1 MLGSIVRLNLARNH
15 LSDLS
20 GLRRMW
26 TLEYLD
32 VSENRL
38 DSWLPVIVLRNL
50 PSLSVLNVRGNPF
63 TVNDSE
69 AHHRP
74 LIFSAFDHRD
84 IALILDGHGP
94 TSQERREMAKIPRVA
109 TGHATSTAKAAETPA
124 MKVRRPKVAVIE
136 EAIGD
141 DEDAEFGVAGKS
153 DNPSSPSPRGDHGA
167 NLATSPTHSHLSSL
181 EKAPRVLRA
190 TELQAVT
197 IASVHRRSN
206 VAYFET
212 PSPAKAA
219 HIISMKPRS
228 RFKRRATASTVNGT
242 KAMATNV
249 PSLQPAYTYSVPS
262 SFSTRPTSPT
272 PSFIAPS
279 VRLGGAAPRDPERYR
294 RRVEMMRA
302 EAGSSWLRAFTEL
315 QSQSPTAS
323 PDTQTYYQG
332 GAHFEQVSP
341 SRQWPA
347 QSRSD
352 STSEQSPESSSRV
365 VVHTSSPDKAEAAPD
380 TQLPSFLFPRR
391 RTVARNRE
399 IASLPHYSECQKSIA
414 TSPQSPDSAA
424 LADLVISSKA
434 VDGPIGSSNDDSPL
448 VEVSNGSQSSLLPIL
463 DSVSMSLSQVQQQL
477 QDDGASVLADG
488 VAVSRYQFIPAAD
501 IPTADVQVVSS
512 GSRVV
517 KRSVLGRRAI
527 YISPTDL
534 IEVVVTMSSD
544 GMATEHNFSQYI
556 SAKVPV
562 SSLVRASRLGADDLS
577 PVRIESKCGRFDPAT
592 WIEYSSSG
600 GDNSGFVE
608 LVNAIQAIVS
618 DNANRGLPEHLYK
631 QAECLRC
638 SWHGY
643 VDHERTFFD
652 AISDD
657 EFSVLPPPAK
667 ELQCPNCKRSYLREY
682 YAADEESETAASDI
696 GLATQTANAP
706 IWKKPFV
713 TRRNRFHSSTADQ
726 PKSAAAEAS
735 ERRAQHAQH
744 LEAARSALAADVHK
758 LDGIATFSELPFA
771 QATNAVKLFLQLNVF
786 ETESERLVQ
795 WVPAGLV
802 RQMLPIAPQGQALAR
817 GGSKGA
823 SVPAAGLSGQQV
835 TSSKW
840 GLSSLL
846 GGAATTTAAVA
857 STEDEEAEGESMLD
871 ANSDEKRRG
880 LAIEVDWRASAALA
894 PNLCEQAVYLALSSQ
909 AIYVFSPTWDALR
922 STMTGNGSDEMDL
935 RPEQYLGLLFSLPLA
950 SLGRIDI
957 GPNRQYLALH
967 SALLAISNKSAEG
980 IWDSRQLEQ
989 LLATSYPSYPLSGYL
1004 DGRAGALQPAQH
1016 QSQCSLISEG
1026 AASSCVFMIRDRL
1039 ACSDLLD
1046 SLVEI
1051 GYETR

>member
-1 MLGSIVRLNLARNH
+1 AVSSASASPTPTGYGRRRQSVGTPSTASNSVLTTTSRLWGWGGGGGTAAGPEGLDSGDTNTEEHVRSAAWKLISSIFARATALKISAEAEEVSESDAQAVLTWFPQLTYLETQSIPRKSLRFWDSWAPARISGLKVRYAGLDLTNYLDLASGESEQCWSRLVLLDLSGNPGVDQSPLSGPLALQLPNVTRISLAQCELEKVPSSLTTLYNLSWLDLSDNAIADIAHISLMLGSIVRLNLARNH

-272 PSFIAPS
+272 PSSIAPS

-294 RRVEMMRA
+294 RRVEMMCA

-352 STSEQSPESSSRV
+352 STSEQSPESSSRI

-544 GMATEHNFSQYI
+544 GMATEHNSSQYI

-795 WVPAGLV
+795 WVPAGL
-802 RQMLPIAPQGQALAR
+802 
-817 GGSKGA
+817 
-823 SVPAAGLSGQQV
+823 
-835 TSSKW
+835 
-840 GLSSLL
+840 
-846 GGAATTTAAVA
+846 
-857 STEDEEAEGESMLD
+857 
-871 ANSDEKRRG
+871 
-880 LAIEVDWRASAALA
+880 
-894 PNLCEQAVYLALSSQ
+894 
-909 AIYVFSPTWDALR
+909 
-922 STMTGNGSDEMDL
+922 
-935 RPEQYLGLLFSLPLA
+935 
-950 SLGRIDI
+950 
-957 GPNRQYLALH
+957 
-967 SALLAISNKSAEG
+967 
-980 IWDSRQLEQ
+980 
-989 LLATSYPSYPLSGYL
+989 
-1004 DGRAGALQPAQH
+1004 
-1016 QSQCSLISEG
+1016 
-1026 AASSCVFMIRDRL
+1026 
-1039 ACSDLLD
+1039 
-1046 SLVEI
+1046 
-1051 GYETR
+1051 